1 MFMKCMN
8 GLGSSAEAIGWAEAA
23 LSWSLPRGQAL
34 FPGGPRHTQA
44 AAAEHSLLA
53 WQDLL
58 MPPEVMG
65 DVNPFFS
72 VFSSLLYFAGLVR
85 IPEVPHISLSFFQPA
100 FFSQVL
106 DGELIRE
113 CG

>member
-8 GLGSSAEAIGWAEAA
+8 GLGSSAEGTGWAEAA
-23 LSWSLPRGQAL
+23 LPWSLPRGQAL
-34 FPGGPRHTQA
+34 FPGGPRRMQA
-44 AAAEHSLLA
+44 AAAEHS
-53 WQDLL
+53 LL

-72 VFSSLLYFAGLVR
+72 IFSSLLYFAGLVR